1 MITAPW
7 GFLSLLC
14 SVDQHMT
21 PERSIKMY
29 VVWTA
34 FSANEYYEPTSCV
47 TSRCTQVILETDKI
61 L

>member
-1 MITAPW
+1 MTPAPW

-21 PERSIKMY
+21 PEISIKIY

-34 FSANEYYEPTSCV
+34 FSAYEYYEPTSCV
-47 TSRCTQVILETDKI
+47 T
-61 L
+61 